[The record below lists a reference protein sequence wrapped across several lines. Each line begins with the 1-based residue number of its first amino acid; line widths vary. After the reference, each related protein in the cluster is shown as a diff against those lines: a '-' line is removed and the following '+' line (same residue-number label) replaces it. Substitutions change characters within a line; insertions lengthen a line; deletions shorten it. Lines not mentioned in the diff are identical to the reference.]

1 MKPFFALKYSLFA
14 SCIFTLLGI
23 NFANAQSNAPTNAQS
38 NVQSNAPTKSPAKS
52 PANVAA
58 KAPVNVSSN
67 IVQSLKNKTSLLTS
81 SLTSS
86 DSVITF
92 RDTLWLTTSAPG
104 TSTAVSTPLFL
115 QHRLKRGQ
123 TLYQLAAFF
132 KVSVE
137 DLKKANPVFANGTA
151 NSAGHLIY
159 IPITKEHLIR
169 SKPSGFSW
177 KTNIRV
183 LFRTK
188 TETLYRVAKGYL
200 DMPVDSLK
208 ARNRLTSDGLPF
220 GKILNI
226 GWVSLGGVHIASPAD
241 TAKKA
246 PLVIP
251 EALKEALIESE
262 RLKTEYLL
270 TKVEK
275 KEVLEKGIAYWDN
288 QDKRAIRENKQL
300 FALHRTAP
308 IGSTIR
314 IYNPM
319 FRRTLFIKII
329 GRIPNA
335 GYTPDIMVVL
345 SPYCAKTL
353 GAIDARFHVEL
364 HYLL

>member
-1 MKPFFALKYSLFA
+1 MKQLFSLKYS
-14 SCIFTLLGI
+14 FTAFFISALLGI
-23 NFANAQSNAPTNAQS
+23 NFAKAQSNIAQILKSKTSALAPT
-38 NVQSNAPTKSPAKS
+38 
-52 PANVAA
+52 
-58 KAPVNVSSN
+58 
-67 IVQSLKNKTSLLTS
+67 
-81 SLTSS
+81 

-92 RDTLWLTTSAPG
+92 RDTLWLTTAAPG
-104 TSTAVSTPLFL
+104 TTSNATPLFL

-132 KVSVE
+132 KVTVD
-137 DLKKANPVFANGTA
+137 DLKKTNPTMANGTA
-151 NSAGHLIY
+151 NSAGRLIY

-169 SKPSGFSW
+169 TKPSGFSW
-177 KTNIRV
+177 KSNMRV

-200 DMPVDSLK
+200 DIPVDTIK
-208 ARNRLTSDGLPF
+208 ARNRLTSDALPF
-220 GKILNI
+220 GKVLNI
-226 GWVSLGGVHIASPAD
+226 GWISLGGVHLPSPAD

-246 PLVIP
+246 PIVIP
-251 EALKEALIESE
+251 EALRQALIESE
-262 RLKTEYLL
+262 KLKGEYLES
-270 TKVEK
+270 KGAK
-275 KEVLEKGIAYWDN
+275 KEIFEKGIAYWNN

-319 FRRTLFIKII
+319 FHRTLFVKII

-335 GYTPDIMVVL
+335 GYTPDVMVVL

-353 GAIDARFHVEL
+353 GAIDARFLVEL